1 MPKIFQKAKSLSDD
15 FAYAVNEWSRI
26 GKICYDSMDQ
36 KFRAWDIQPKNIH
49 QKIFILQKI
58 VQPKKNQNSL
68 LQIEN
73 KKSIKMKT
81 SLGDIV

>member
-1 MPKIFQKAKSLSDD
+1 M
-15 FAYAVNEWSRI
+15 E
-26 GKICYDSMDQ
+26 Q

-58 VQPKKNQNSL
+58 VQPKKNQKSL
-68 LQIEN
+68 FQIEN